1 MTERRYSVR
10 VTSPRWE
17 QPKVVLRTNAAL
29 DAHRRFRTMVS
40 RKQADVM
47 VELLDKGVVTHT
59 AHDSGWE

>member
-1 MTERRYSVR
+1 
-10 VTSPRWE
+10 
-17 QPKVVLRTNAAL
+17 
-29 DAHRRFRTMVS
+29 MVS